1 MRHLSLALIAGMSVA
16 IAGGAQAQSLAGQ
29 KGDVRYR
36 TQFEN
41 TKSPCKKAFDAYV
54 AASGH
59 SAYAQTPSG
68 RIANA
73 EAYFCGISRN
83 APSQKAA
90 QERAIADCKR
100 VGDKYKVKIA
110 GRCEVYASK

>member
-1 MRHLSLALIAGMSVA
+1 MRYLSLALIAGASLVIVGA
-16 IAGGAQAQSLAGQ
+16 AQAQSLSGQ
-29 KGDVRYR
+29 HGDVRYR
-36 TQFEN
+36 TQFMDP
-41 TKSPCKKAFDAYV
+41 KSPCKKAFEAYV

-68 RIANA
+68 RLAHA